1 MGGEMIATKIEQ
13 LIWKMIRQMITRA
26 VKKIDKILKKMSDEM
41 TDIRIGQLNLNLTMR
56 AAKKTVDQLELETK
70 AGDL

>member
-41 TDIRIGQLNLNLTMR
+41 TDIRIEQLNLSLTMR
-56 AAKKTVDQLELETK
+56 AVKKMVDQLELETK
-70 AGDL
+70 AADL